1 MSTGAHP
8 CRGWSMAFMTQTRLS
23 SELVPPTLCSYTE
36 MTSSFPSIII
46 ALPVLLMDNREA
58 LAEWPENTFV
68 GGLVETSLKG
78 FGPCG
83 LLNDNWFLAVT
94 ISTKIAPSKHGRPNC
109 LSEMS
114 RAGKDLLHTD
124 YSMRLGLHSY
134 VTTWRNHKPPLLPL
148 FLAL

>member
-1 MSTGAHP
+1 
-8 CRGWSMAFMTQTRLS
+8 MAFMTQTRLS

-124 YSMRLGLHSY
+124 YSMRPGLHSY
-134 VTTWRNHKPPLLPL
+134 VTTWRNHKPPSLPL